1 MAQNVHLVYFVKEN
15 YFIGPDNGNRPNG
28 GKSCPSESWWLK
40 IPQGFSCGVGVDVP
54 GSHFANF
61 EPVDCSEMVV
71 KVAQAESCHTNPHL
85 GDDCFNVVN
94 WLYPIVP
101 N

>member
-1 MAQNVHLVYFVKEN
+1 M
-15 YFIGPDNGNRPNG
+15 
-28 GKSCPSESWWLK
+28 
-40 IPQGFSCGVGVDVP
+40 GVDVP